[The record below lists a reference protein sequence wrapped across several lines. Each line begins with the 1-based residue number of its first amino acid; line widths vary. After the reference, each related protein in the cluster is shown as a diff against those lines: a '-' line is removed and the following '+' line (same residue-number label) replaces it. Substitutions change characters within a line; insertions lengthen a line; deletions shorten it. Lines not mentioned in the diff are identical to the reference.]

1 MFCGWKPGVTVQR
14 AVEQDNYSRTEELPF
29 LRNYSMYLRENKREE
44 SQKENDLEYRKRG
57 ANPAFNE
64 QKSPMTGSAAAL
76 ETSLSQ

>member
-1 MFCGWKPGVTVQR
+1 
-14 AVEQDNYSRTEELPF
+14 
-29 LRNYSMYLRENKREE
+29 MYLRENKREE

-76 ETSLSQ
+76 ETSLSQWEQELSGDPPKMSVIRKAYVSCRRRNI